1 MLSSITLI
9 RCCVLYSFFLPGESL
24 TNGISC
30 ASWCG
35 KWWKLSRTGY
45 ESLRPF
51 HGNKGVVYR
60 KKFHSYQYHQQGIF
74 FRGLVARLKQ
84 FYSLLL

>member
-9 RCCVLYSFFLPGESL
+9 RCCVLYSFFSPGESL
-24 TNGISC
+24 TNGISG

-35 KWWKLSRTGY
+35 KWWKLSRTGP

-51 HGNKGVVYR
+51 DGNKGVVYG
-60 KKFHSYQYHQQGIF
+60 KKVHSYKNHQLGIF